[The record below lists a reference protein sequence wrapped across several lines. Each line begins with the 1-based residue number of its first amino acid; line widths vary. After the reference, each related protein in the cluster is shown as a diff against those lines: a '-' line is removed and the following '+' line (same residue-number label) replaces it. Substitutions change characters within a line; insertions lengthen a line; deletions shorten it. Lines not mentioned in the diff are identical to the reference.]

1 MNIDIAQII
10 ELDRLNMP
18 SIIEDTGGKFDWDRR
33 QEGLLAE
40 IEKEYYLKYQEN
52 NYRRILLFS

>member
-18 SIIEDTGGKFDWDRR
+18 SIIEDTGGKFDW
-33 QEGLLAE
+33 
-40 IEKEYYLKYQEN
+40 IEDKRAYLPKLRKN
-52 NYRRILLFS
+52 TI